1 MDFYNIYNIFVKS
14 TVIVLLCWGLI
25 FVVLQFIKKY
35 KNKITKIKFKI
46 SNINPKEEISK
57 EIDKIFIP

>member
-1 MDFYNIYNIFVKS
+1 MDYYNIFVKS
-14 TVIVLLCWGLI
+14 TIIVLLCWGLI

>member
-1 MDFYNIYNIFVKS
+1 MDYYNIFVKS
-14 TVIVLLCWGLI
+14 TIIVLLCWGLI
-25 FVVLQFIKKY
+25 FVVLHFIKKY

>member
-1 MDFYNIYNIFVKS
+1 MDYYNIFVKS
-14 TVIVLLCWGLI
+14 TIIVLLCWGLI

-57 EIDKIFIP
+57 AIDKIFIP